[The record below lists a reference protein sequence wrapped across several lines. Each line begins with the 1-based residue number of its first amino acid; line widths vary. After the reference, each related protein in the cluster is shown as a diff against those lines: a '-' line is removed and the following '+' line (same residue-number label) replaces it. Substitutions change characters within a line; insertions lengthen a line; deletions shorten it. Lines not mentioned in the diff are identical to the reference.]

1 MFFYMVD
8 TIPFL
13 CYNTRIA
20 TNRTKQ
26 MRIWLVFLGNEELG
40 AYPFPEEYT
49 RKQVREVLINWGADP
64 RIRTVPAHD

>member
-1 MFFYMVD
+1 M
-8 TIPFL
+8 
-13 CYNTRIA
+13 
-20 TNRTKQ
+20 RT
-26 MRIWLVFLGNEELG
+26 WLVFLGNEELG